1 MTTTELQKPVSA
13 KTLASLER
21 VGVIDIGSNSVRLVV
36 FDGAARSPAYFYN
49 EKILCGLGK
58 GFRTTG
64 KLNPEGYVRALS
76 ALRRFGKLAK
86 LMRLNSLTAIATA
99 AVRDAED
106 GSKFCADVKEQTDIT
121 IQIASGKH
129 EARLSAQGILLGW
142 PEATGL
148 VCDIGG
154 SSMEIAEL
162 NDDGIGQLATSPL
175 GPLQLEGLIG
185 GENSC
190 EEVIE
195 AELIKLTRGFR
206 RPYDR
211 LFLVGGSWRAI
222 AKLDMAF
229 RSYPLHVL
237 NEYCVGLDHL
247 QGTLDW
253 IDGLTVPE
261 MIDLTGSSETRMSL
275 IPLAAKVLKQV
286 LARIAPKEIYFS
298 SYGLRE
304 GLLYERMPDEVRR
317 LDPMMEACRYS
328 EQSSARFPGFGD
340 HLADWLMPLFP
351 DEAEHRLIRAACL
364 LHDVGWRAH
373 PDYRADLS
381 FENATRA
388 NLGGLDHR
396 GRLILSLAL
405 HYRYESGSP
414 SGLSQTMYSLL
425 PEADWKM
432 AELLG
437 RAIRFGALMPGQDMK
452 PLGRLTLRDDVL
464 ALELGEAD
472 KDLFGEVVQ
481 KRMDAVAKM
490 IGVPAEISYTEV

>member
-1 MTTTELQKPVSA
+1 MMMTDLPKPVSA
-13 KTLASLER
+13 KTLAALER

-58 GFRTTG
+58 GFRDTG

-76 ALRRFGKLAK
+76 ALRRFARLSK
-86 LMRLNSLTAIATA
+86 LMNLNSLTAIATA

-106 GSKFCADVKEQTDIT
+106 GSKFCAEVDEQTGIT
-121 IQIASGKH
+121 IQIASGKQ
-129 EARLSAQGILLGW
+129 EAQLSAQGILLGW

-162 NDDGIGQLATSPL
+162 NEDGIGQLATSPL

-185 GENSC
+185 GKQTD

-195 AELIKLTRGFR
+195 SELIKLTRGFLK
-206 RPYDR
+206 PYER

-222 AKLDMAF
+222 AKLDMEY

-237 NEYCVGLDHL
+237 NEYCVGPDHL
-247 QGTLDW
+247 LETLDW

-275 IPLAAKVLKQV
+275 IPLASKVLKQV

-304 GLLYERMPDEVRR
+304 GLLYERMPDEVRQ
-317 LDPMMEACRYS
+317 LDPVMEACRFS

-340 HLADWLMPLFP
+340 HLADWLLPLFR

-405 HYRYESGSP
+405 HYRYKSRSP

-425 PEADWKM
+425 PEEDWKM

-452 PLGRLTLRDDVL
+452 PLGQLSLSDS
-464 ALELGEAD
+464 ALELQLNETD

-490 IGVPAEISYTEV
+490 IGVPAEVSYVAA

>member
-13 KTLASLER
+13 KVLASLER

-58 GFRTTG
+58 GFRSTG
-64 KLNPEGYVRALS
+64 RLNPEGYVRALN
-76 ALRRFGKLAK
+76 ALRRFARLGKL
-86 LMRLNSLTAIATA
+86 MNLNSLTAIATA

-106 GSKFCADVKEQTDIT
+106 GSKFCAEVDEQTGIT
-121 IQIASGKH
+121 IQIASGKQ

-142 PEATGL
+142 PGATGL

-154 SSMEIAEL
+154 SSMELAEL
-162 NDDGIGQLATSPL
+162 NENGIGQLATSPL

-185 GENSC
+185 GDRTD

-206 RPYDR
+206 NPHDR

-222 AKLDMAF
+222 AKLDMEY

-237 NEYCVGLDHL
+237 NEYCVGPDHL
-247 QGTLDW
+247 QQTLDW
-253 IDGLTVPE
+253 IDGLTLPE

-275 IPLAAKVLKQV
+275 IPLASKVLKQV

-304 GLLYERMPDEVRR
+304 GLLYERMPDEVRQ
-317 LDPMMEACRYS
+317 LDPVMEACRFS
-328 EQSSARFPGFGD
+328 EESSARFPGFGD
-340 HLADWLMPLFP
+340 NLADWLLQLFS
-351 DEAEHRLIRAACL
+351 DKADHRLIRAACL
-364 LHDVGWRAH
+364 LHDVSWRAH

-405 HYRYESGSP
+405 HYRYKSRAP

-425 PEADWKM
+425 PEEDWKM

-437 RAIRFGALMPGQDMK
+437 RAIRFGALLPGQDMK
-452 PLGRLTLRDDVL
+452 PLGELSLSEN
-464 ALELGEAD
+464 ALKLHLNETD
-472 KDLFGEVVQ
+472 RDLFGEVVE

-490 IGVPAEISYTEV
+490 IGVPAEVSYGVA